1 MAQTIIIIGFIQIY
15 FQPINKK
22 LTRTEK
28 QTYCTYLFI
37 GRLIYRS
44 SESKTHLYEHIAIT
58 KIRLIISTTT

>member
-37 GRLIYRS
+37 GRL
-44 SESKTHLYEHIAIT
+44 
-58 KIRLIISTTT
+58 KIKLTYTSILRLQKYA